1 MASDDAAEHL
11 TSLEALQR
19 RVPSIVKRVNADPA
33 LALRAAANPLLA
45 LDEMGYT
52 LPPELEHEVA
62 LRVRFNAEQISRL
75 QALTSE
81 IHKLAGE
88 SFDIDSPAALGHVL
102 FTRLK
107 LPPLPSPAQRVVI
120 AKGAVA
126 PPSHPRITALDPLDP
141 PYKVPGGI
149 APPDPLE
156 ALEGKHPVIAPLL
169 EYRAIQ
175 ASVPPLASRELYD
188 RIARG
193 DVEGPTIRVRAKLK
207 RGPTPE

>member
-1 MASDDAAEHL
+1 MAPDDAAEHL
-11 TSLEALQR
+11 TTLDALQR

-45 LDEMGYT
+45 LGEMGYSLT
-52 LPPELEHEVA
+52 PELEREVA
-62 LRVRFNAEQISRL
+62 LRVRFNAQQISRL
-75 QALTSE
+75 ETLTSQV
-81 IHKLAGE
+81 HTLAGE
-88 SFDIDSPAALGHVL
+88 SFDIDSPAALEHVL

-107 LPPLPSPAQRVVI
+107 LPPLPAPAQRVVI
-120 AKGAVA
+120 VQGAAA
-126 PPSHPRITALDPLDP
+126 PALNPRAIALHPLDP
-141 PYKVPGGI
+141 PYKIPGGI

-156 ALEGKHPVIAPLL
+156 ALRGKHPVIAPLL

-175 ASVPPLASRELYD
+175 ASVPPLASRDLYD

-193 DVEGPTIRVRAKLK
+193 DIKGPTIRVRARLK

>member
-11 TSLEALQR
+11 TTLEALQR

-45 LDEMGYT
+45 LDELGYT
-52 LPPELEHEVA
+52 LTPELQREVA

-75 QALTSE
+75 DALTSQ
-81 IHKLAGE
+81 IHTLAGE
-88 SFDIDSPAALGHVL
+88 SFDIDSTKALERVL
-102 FTRLK
+102 FTRLH
-107 LPPLPSPAQRVVI
+107 LPPLPAPAQRVVI
-120 AKGAVA
+120 AQGAAAAA
-126 PPSHPRITALDPLDP
+126 PSSRAVALDPLDP
-141 PYKVPGGI
+141 PYRIPGGI

-175 ASVPPLASRELYD
+175 ASVPPLASRELYE

-193 DVEGPTIRVRAKLK
+193 DVEGPTIRVRARLK

>member
-1 MASDDAAEHL
+1 MASHDAAEHL
-11 TSLEALQR
+11 TTLDALQR

-45 LDEMGYT
+45 LGEMGYT
-52 LPPELEHEVA
+52 LTPELERQVA
-62 LRVRFNAEQISRL
+62 LRVRFNAQQISRL
-75 QALTSE
+75 DALTSE
-81 IHKLAGE
+81 IHTLAGE
-88 SFDIDSPAALGHVL
+88 SFDIDSPVALEHVL

-107 LPPLPSPAQRVVI
+107 LPPLPAAAQRVVI
-120 AKGAVA
+120 AQGAVA
-126 PPSHPRITALDPLDP
+126 PGLNTRVALHPLDP
-141 PYKVPGGI
+141 PYRIPGGI

-156 ALEGKHPVIAPLL
+156 ALRGKHPVIAPLL

-175 ASVPPLASRELYD
+175 AAVPPLASRELYD

-193 DVEGPTIRVRAKLK
+193 DIEGPTIRVRARLK